1 MVVADERLV
10 LRGLAGGR
18 WVGEEEKE
26 EKEEKEGSR
35 RRVSMEEKEGMDKG
49 EEGGMDGR
57 TCIRETARTGL
68 MKRHNLEHI
77 DVNAHRLRMH
87 KHTQNR
93 CNEAHASARKLV
105 PCVNA
110 GHHAPT
116 VDACVGMRPRN
127 ACGVHACV
135 YPRTVCCCA
144 EAAAKNRVHHHRC
157 ITLKERPI
165 ALSHTPHRPQSAT
178 PMVHTCARVNTCVL
192 RPLNQLEESIVVQKQ
207 RRGRTG
213 GGAREGRRRGGQE
226 EEGGRRRRKWDGGS
240 GGSDGRMLSRMTRAD
255 LSRSMRVRV
264 PITTNHM
271 QIKRTQTGGM

>member
-1 MVVADERLV
+1 MHTKNITIQTGIRQTAPLAGGAVVVADEWLV

-18 WVGEEEKE
+18 WVGEGEKE

-77 DVNAHRLRMH
+77 DMNAHRLRMH
-87 KHTQNR
+87 KHTRNR

-116 VDACVGMRPRN
+116 VDVHVLVCVRETHVACMLAYIRVPCAAVQKLLRKTEFITTVASLSKRGRSHCHTHRIAHRVRPPW
-127 ACGVHACV
+127 CIHVHA
-135 YPRTVCCCA
+135 
-144 EAAAKNRVHHHRC
+144 
-157 ITLKERPI
+157 
-165 ALSHTPHRPQSAT
+165 
-178 PMVHTCARVNTCVL
+178 
-192 RPLNQLEESIVVQKQ
+192 
-207 RRGRTG
+207 
-213 GGAREGRRRGGQE
+213 
-226 EEGGRRRRKWDGGS
+226 
-240 GGSDGRMLSRMTRAD
+240 
-255 LSRSMRVRV
+255 
-264 PITTNHM
+264 
-271 QIKRTQTGGM
+271 